1 MKEWCIVVRMNGAK
15 VILECLKKEGI
26 DTIFGYPGGAVIPLY
41 DALYDYS
48 DDFKHIRTSHEQGLV
63 HAADGYAR
71 STNTVGVCFTTSGP
85 GATNAIT
92 GIATAFMDSSPM
104 VVISGQVPTSL
115 LGKDSFQEI
124 DITGAT
130 LSMTKHN
137 YLVRNTKELVPTIK
151 EAFRVANSGRKG
163 PVLVDVPKDL
173 FLAEMDFSGEDY
185 DLCQIDDYMD
195 YKSDFDLDDET
206 NIKLL
211 NEAIDIIKESKK
223 PIIYA
228 GGGVKS
234 SDSEEILEKFAT
246 KIDTPVLNTLM
257 GLGNIDRKNELSL
270 GMVGMHGSRES
281 NLALSNSD
289 LVIAIGARFSDRV
302 ISKSS
307 EFAKNAKIIHIDIDP
322 SEISKNIESNVSLVG
337 DVKLVLSLLIER
349 VESKNNSNWKEE
361 IKRFRKSEG
370 VQTYEFHPQNIL
382 KKINEKYETLK
393 KPTVVVTD
401 VGQHQMWAAKYWN
414 FKGNKSF
421 ITSAGLGTMGFGLG
435 AAIGTKVGN
444 VDKNVVL
451 VTGDGSF
458 RMNCNELATVAN
470 YNVPM
475 LILLL
480 NNRTLGM
487 VRQWQKLF
495 SNQRYSQTDIN
506 ENVDYVKLVNA
517 YNIDGYKVS
526 SMEEL
531 GKALDMI
538 DFNKPV
544 FLQCDI
550 DKDYDVY
557 PIVAPNDA
565 LENLICN

>member
-1 MKEWCIVVRMNGAK
+1 MNGAK

-223 PIIYA
+223 PVIYA

-307 EFAKNAKIIHIDIDP
+307 ELAKNAKIIHIDIDP

-526 SMEEL
+526 SIEEL

>member
-1 MKEWCIVVRMNGAK
+1 MRMNGAK

-223 PIIYA
+223 PVIYA

-257 GLGNIDRKNELSL
+257 GLGNINRKNELSL

-526 SMEEL
+526 NMEEL
-531 GKALDMI
+531 GKVLDVI

>member
-1 MKEWCIVVRMNGAK
+1 MRMNGAK

-223 PIIYA
+223 PVIYA

-361 IKRFRKSEG
+361 IKTFRKSEG

-401 VGQHQMWAAKYWN
+401 VGQHQMWSAKYWN

-435 AAIGTKVGN
+435 AAIGTKAGN

-526 SMEEL
+526 NMEEL
-531 GKALDMI
+531 GKVLDVI

-550 DKDYDVY
+550 DKDYDV
-557 PIVAPNDA
+557 
-565 LENLICN
+565 

>member
-1 MKEWCIVVRMNGAK
+1 MRMNGAK

-223 PIIYA
+223 PVIYA

-393 KPTVVVTD
+393 KLTVVVTD
-401 VGQHQMWAAKYWN
+401 VGQHQMWSAKYWN

>member
-1 MKEWCIVVRMNGAK
+1 MRMSGAK

-557 PIVAPNDA
+557 PIVAHNDA

>member
-1 MKEWCIVVRMNGAK
+1 MCMNGAK

-223 PIIYA
+223 PVIYA

-361 IKRFRKSEG
+361 IKTFRKSEG

-517 YNIDGYKVS
+517 YNIDGYKVA

-531 GKALDMI
+531 GKALDVI

-557 PIVAPNDA
+557 PIVAPNYA

>member
-1 MKEWCIVVRMNGAK
+1 MRMNGAK

-26 DTIFGYPGGAVIPLY
+26 DTIFGYPSGAVIPLY

-361 IKRFRKSEG
+361 IKTFRKSEG

-517 YNIDGYKVS
+517 YNIDGYKVA

>member
-1 MKEWCIVVRMNGAK
+1 MRMNGAK

-185 DLCQIDDYMD
+185 DLCQIDDCMD
-195 YKSDFDLDDET
+195 YKSDFGLDDET

-223 PIIYA
+223 PVIYA

-361 IKRFRKSEG
+361 IKTFRKSEG

-435 AAIGTKVGN
+435 AAIGTKAGN

-526 SMEEL
+526 NMEEL
-531 GKALDMI
+531 GKVLDMI

>member
-1 MKEWCIVVRMNGAK
+1 MRMNGAK

-92 GIATAFMDSSPM
+92 GIATAFMDSSPI

-151 EAFRVANSGRKG
+151 EAFKVANSGRKG

-173 FLAEMDFSGEDY
+173 FLAEMDFSDEDY
-185 DLCQIDDYMD
+185 DLCQIDDYID
-195 YKSDFDLDDET
+195 YKSDFSLDDEI
-206 NIKLL
+206 NVKLL

-223 PIIYA
+223 PVIYA

-234 SDSEEILEKFAT
+234 SDSEDILEKFAT

-322 SEISKNIESNVSLVG
+322 SEISKNIESNVSLIG

-361 IKRFRKSEG
+361 IKTFRKSEG
-370 VQTYEFHPQNIL
+370 IQTDEFHPQSIL

-435 AAIGTKVGN
+435 AAIGAKVGN
-444 VDKNVVL
+444 TDKNVVL

-495 SNQRYSQTDIN
+495 SNERYSQTDIN

-526 SMEEL
+526 NMEEL
-531 GKALDMI
+531 GKVLDVI

>member
-1 MKEWCIVVRMNGAK
+1 MNGAK

-151 EAFRVANSGRKG
+151 EAFKVANSGRKG

-195 YKSDFDLDDET
+195 YKSDFGLDDET
-206 NIKLL
+206 NTKLL

-223 PIIYA
+223 PVIYA

-337 DVKLVLSLLIER
+337 DVKLVLSLLLEM

-361 IKRFRKSEG
+361 IKTFRKSEG
-370 VQTYEFHPQNIL
+370 IQTDEFHPQNIL

-435 AAIGTKVGN
+435 AAIGTKAGN

-475 LILLL
+475 LILLF

-526 SMEEL
+526 NMEEL

>member
-1 MKEWCIVVRMNGAK
+1 MNGAK

-63 HAADGYAR
+63 HVADGYAR

-223 PIIYA
+223 PVIYA

-361 IKRFRKSEG
+361 IKTFRKSEG

-470 YNVPM
+470 YNVPI

-526 SMEEL
+526 NMEEL
-531 GKALDMI
+531 GKVLDVI

>member
-1 MKEWCIVVRMNGAK
+1 MRMNGAK

-151 EAFRVANSGRKG
+151 EAFKVANSGRKG

-173 FLAEMDFSGEDY
+173 FLAEMDFSDEDY
-185 DLCQIDDYMD
+185 DLCQIDDYID
-195 YKSDFDLDDET
+195 YKSDFSLDDEI
-206 NIKLL
+206 NVKLL
-211 NEAIDIIKESKK
+211 NEAINIIKESKK
-223 PIIYA
+223 PVIYA

-234 SDSEEILEKFAT
+234 SDSEDILEKFAT

-322 SEISKNIESNVSLVG
+322 SEISKNIESNVSLIG

-349 VESKNNSNWKEE
+349 VESKDNSNWKEE
-361 IKRFRKSEG
+361 IKTFRKSEG
-370 VQTYEFHPQNIL
+370 IQTDEFHPQSIL

-435 AAIGTKVGN
+435 AAIGAKVGN
-444 VDKNVVL
+444 IDKNVVL

-495 SNQRYSQTDIN
+495 SNERYSQTDIN

-517 YNIDGYKVS
+517 YKIDGYKVS
-526 SMEEL
+526 NMEEL
-531 GKALDMI
+531 GKVLDVI

>member
-1 MKEWCIVVRMNGAK
+1 MRMNGAK

-151 EAFRVANSGRKG
+151 EAFKVANSGRKG

-173 FLAEMDFSGEDY
+173 FLAEMDFSDEDY
-185 DLCQIDDYMD
+185 DLCQIDDYID
-195 YKSDFDLDDET
+195 YKSDFSLDDEI
-206 NIKLL
+206 NVKLL

-223 PIIYA
+223 PVIYA

-234 SDSEEILEKFAT
+234 SDSEDILEKFAT

-322 SEISKNIESNVSLVG
+322 SEISKNIESNVSLIG

-361 IKRFRKSEG
+361 IKTFRKSEG
-370 VQTYEFHPQNIL
+370 IQTDEFHPQSIL

-435 AAIGTKVGN
+435 AAIGAKVGN
-444 VDKNVVL
+444 IDKNVVL

-495 SNQRYSQTDIN
+495 SNESIFQTDIN

-517 YNIDGYKVS
+517 YKIDGYKIS
-526 SMEEL
+526 NMEEL
-531 GKALDMI
+531 GKVLDVI

>member
-1 MKEWCIVVRMNGAK
+1 MRMNGAK

-163 PVLVDVPKDL
+163 PVLVDVSKDL

-211 NEAIDIIKESKK
+211 NEAINIIKESKK
-223 PIIYA
+223 PVIYA

-361 IKRFRKSEG
+361 IKTFRKSEG

-401 VGQHQMWAAKYWN
+401 VGQHQMWSAKYWN

-435 AAIGTKVGN
+435 AAIGTKAGN

-526 SMEEL
+526 NMEEL
-531 GKALDMI
+531 GKVLDVI

>member
-1 MKEWCIVVRMNGAK
+1 MNGAK

-223 PIIYA
+223 PVIYA

-361 IKRFRKSEG
+361 IKTFRKSEG

-401 VGQHQMWAAKYWN
+401 VGQHQMWSAKYWN

-435 AAIGTKVGN
+435 AAIGTKAGN

-526 SMEEL
+526 NMEEL

>member
-1 MKEWCIVVRMNGAK
+1 MNGAK
-15 VILECLKKEGI
+15 VILECLKKEGV

-41 DALYDYS
+41 DALYDYP

-137 YLVRNTKELVPTIK
+137 YLVRNTKELIPTIK
-151 EAFRVANSGRKG
+151 EAFKVANSGRKG

-173 FLAEMDFSGEDY
+173 FLAEMDYKDEDY
-185 DLCQIDDYMD
+185 DLCQIDEYMD
-195 YKSDFDLDDET
+195 YKDNFDLDDK
-206 NIKLL
+206 NNFKLL
-211 NEAIDIIKESKK
+211 KDAVDIIKESKK

-234 SDSEEILEKFAT
+234 SNAEEVLVKFAT
-246 KIDTPVLNTLM
+246 KIDTPILNTLM

-307 EFAKNAKIIHIDIDP
+307 EFAKNAKVIHIDIDP
-322 SEISKNIESNVSLVG
+322 SEISKNIKSNVSLVG
-337 DVKLVLSLLIER
+337 DVKMVLSLLLER
-349 VESKNNSNWKEE
+349 IESKDNSNWKEE
-361 IKRFRKSEG
+361 IKTFRKSEG
-370 VQTYEFHPQNIL
+370 VEENEFHPQNIL
-382 KKINEKYETLK
+382 RKINERYEQLAN
-393 KPTVVVTD
+393 PTVVVTD
-401 VGQHQMWAAKYWN
+401 VGQHQMWSAKYWD

-444 VDKNVVL
+444 LDKNVVL

-517 YNIDGYKVS
+517 YNIDGYKACD
-526 SMEEL
+526 MEGLER
-531 GKALDMI
+531 ALDAI
-538 DFNKPV
+538 DFDKPV

>member
-1 MKEWCIVVRMNGAK
+1 MRMNGAK
-15 VILECLKKEGI
+15 VILECLKKEGV

-41 DALYDYS
+41 DALYDYP

-151 EAFRVANSGRKG
+151 EAFKVANSGRKG

-173 FLAEMDFSGEDY
+173 FLAEMDFNNEDY
-185 DLCQIDDYMD
+185 DLCKVDEYMD
-195 YKSDFDLDDET
+195 YENDFDLDYE
-206 NIKLL
+206 NNYKLL
-211 NEAIDIIKESKK
+211 KEAVNIIKESKK

-234 SDSEEILEKFAT
+234 SDSEDVLVKFAT

-307 EFAKNAKIIHIDIDP
+307 EFAKNAKVIHIDIDP
-322 SEISKNIESNVSLVG
+322 SEISKNIKSNVSLVG
-337 DVKLVLSLLIER
+337 DVKMVLSLLLER
-349 VESKNNSNWKEE
+349 VESKDNSNWKEE
-361 IKRFRKSEG
+361 IKTFRKSED
-370 VQTYEFHPQNIL
+370 VEENEFHPQNIL
-382 KKINEKYETLK
+382 RKINEKYEQLEN
-393 KPTVVVTD
+393 PTVVVTD
-401 VGQHQMWAAKYWN
+401 VGQHQMWSAKYWD
-414 FKGNKSF
+414 FKGYKSF

-435 AAIGTKVGN
+435 AAIGTKIGN
-444 VDKNVVL
+444 LDKNVVL

-470 YNVPM
+470 YNVPI

-517 YNIDGYKVS
+517 YNIDGYKACD
-526 SMEEL
+526 MEGLER
-531 GKALDMI
+531 ALDAI
-538 DFNKPV
+538 DFSKPV

>member
-1 MKEWCIVVRMNGAK
+1 MRMNGAK

-151 EAFRVANSGRKG
+151 EAFKVANSGRKG

-173 FLAEMDFSGEDY
+173 FLAEMDFSDEDY
-185 DLCQIDDYMD
+185 DLCQIDDYID
-195 YKSDFDLDDET
+195 YKSDFSLDDEI
-206 NIKLL
+206 NVKLL

-223 PIIYA
+223 PVIYA

-234 SDSEEILEKFAT
+234 SDSEDILEKFAT

-289 LVIAIGARFSDRV
+289 LVIAIGVRFSDRV

-322 SEISKNIESNVSLVG
+322 SEISKNIESNVSLIG

-361 IKRFRKSEG
+361 IKTFRKSEG
-370 VQTYEFHPQNIL
+370 IQTDEFHPQSIL

-435 AAIGTKVGN
+435 AAIGAKVGN
-444 VDKNVVL
+444 IDKNVVL

-495 SNQRYSQTDIN
+495 SNERYSQTDIN

-517 YNIDGYKVS
+517 YKIDGYKIS
-526 SMEEL
+526 NMEEL
-531 GKALDMI
+531 GKVLDVI

>member
-1 MKEWCIVVRMNGAK
+1 MRMNGAK

-223 PIIYA
+223 PVIYA

-349 VESKNNSNWKEE
+349 IESKNNSNWKEE
-361 IKRFRKSEG
+361 IKTFRKSEG

-401 VGQHQMWAAKYWN
+401 VGQHQMWSAKYWN

>member
-1 MKEWCIVVRMNGAK
+1 MNGAK

-195 YKSDFDLDDET
+195 YKSDFDLDNEI

-565 LENLICN
+565 LENL

>member
-1 MKEWCIVVRMNGAK
+1 MRMNGAK

-63 HAADGYAR
+63 HAVDGYAR

-92 GIATAFMDSSPM
+92 GIATAFMDSSPI

-223 PIIYA
+223 PVIYA

-361 IKRFRKSEG
+361 IKTFRKSEG

-401 VGQHQMWAAKYWN
+401 VGQHQMWSAKYWN

-435 AAIGTKVGN
+435 AAIGTKAGN

-526 SMEEL
+526 NMEEL
-531 GKALDMI
+531 GKVLDVI

>member
-1 MKEWCIVVRMNGAK
+1 MRMNGAK
-15 VILECLKKEGI
+15 VILECLKKEGV
-26 DTIFGYPGGAVIPLY
+26 DTVFGYPGGAVIPLY

-163 PVLVDVPKDL
+163 PVLVDIPKDL

-223 PIIYA
+223 PVIYA

-234 SDSEEILEKFAT
+234 SNSEEILEKFAT

-257 GLGNIDRKNELSL
+257 GLGNMDRKNELSL

-289 LVIAIGARFSDRV
+289 LVIGIGARFSDRV

-322 SEISKNIESNVSLVG
+322 SEISKNIKSNISLVG

-349 VESKNNSNWKEE
+349 VEGKNNSNWKEE
-361 IKRFRKSEG
+361 IKTFRKSEG
-370 VQTYEFHPQNIL
+370 IQTDEFHPQNIL
-382 KKINEKYETLK
+382 KKINEKYETLG

-435 AAIGTKVGN
+435 AAIGTKIGN

-506 ENVDYVKLVNA
+506 ENVDYIKLVNA

-526 SMEEL
+526 DIEEL
-531 GKALDMI
+531 EKALDVI

>member
-1 MKEWCIVVRMNGAK
+1 MRMNGAK

-104 VVISGQVPTSL
+104 LVISGQVPTSL

-195 YKSDFDLDDET
+195 YKSDFGLDDET
-206 NIKLL
+206 NTKLL

-223 PIIYA
+223 PVIYA

-337 DVKLVLSLLIER
+337 DVKLVLSLLLEM

-361 IKRFRKSEG
+361 IKTFRKSEG
-370 VQTYEFHPQNIL
+370 IQTDEFHPQNIL

-435 AAIGTKVGN
+435 AAIGTKAGN

-526 SMEEL
+526 NMEEL
-531 GKALDMI
+531 GKALNMI

>member
-1 MKEWCIVVRMNGAK
+1 MRMNGAK

-223 PIIYA
+223 PVIYA

-526 SMEEL
+526 SIEEL

>member
-1 MKEWCIVVRMNGAK
+1 MNGAK

-223 PIIYA
+223 PVIYA

-526 SMEEL
+526 SIEEL

>member
-1 MKEWCIVVRMNGAK
+1 MRMNGAK
-15 VILECLKKEGI
+15 VILECLKKEGV

-41 DALYDYS
+41 DALYDYP

-137 YLVRNTKELVPTIK
+137 YLVRNIKELIPTIK
-151 EAFRVANSGRKG
+151 EAFKVANSGRKG

-173 FLAEMDFSGEDY
+173 FLAEMDYNDEDY
-185 DLCQIDDYMD
+185 GSCQIDEYMD
-195 YKSDFDLDDET
+195 YNDDFDLDDE
-206 NIKLL
+206 NNFKLL
-211 NEAIDIIKESKK
+211 KDAVDIIKESKK

-234 SDSEEILEKFAT
+234 SNSEEVLVKFAT
-246 KIDTPVLNTLM
+246 KIDTPILNTLM

-307 EFAKNAKIIHIDIDP
+307 EFAKNAKVIHIDIDP
-322 SEISKNIESNVSLVG
+322 SEISKNIKSNVSLVG
-337 DVKLVLSLLIER
+337 DVKMVLSLLLER
-349 VESKNNSNWKEE
+349 VESKDNSNWKEE
-361 IKRFRKSEG
+361 IKTFRKSEG
-370 VQTYEFHPQNIL
+370 VEENEFHPQNIL
-382 KKINEKYETLK
+382 RKINERYEQLGN
-393 KPTVVVTD
+393 PTVVVTD
-401 VGQHQMWAAKYWN
+401 VGQHQMWSAKYWD

-444 VDKNVVL
+444 LDKNVVL

-517 YNIDGYKVS
+517 YNIDGYKACD
-526 SMEEL
+526 MEGLER
-531 GKALDMI
+531 ALDAI
-538 DFNKPV
+538 DFDKPV

>member
-1 MKEWCIVVRMNGAK
+1 MRMNGAK

-115 LGKDSFQEI
+115 LGKDSFQEV

-223 PIIYA
+223 PVIYA

>member
-1 MKEWCIVVRMNGAK
+1 MRMNGAK

-223 PIIYA
+223 PVIYA

-370 VQTYEFHPQNIL
+370 VQTYEFHPQNIF

>member
-1 MKEWCIVVRMNGAK
+1 MSGAK

-393 KPTVVVTD
+393 KSTVVVTD
-401 VGQHQMWAAKYWN
+401 VGQHQMWVAKYWN

>member
-1 MKEWCIVVRMNGAK
+1 MRMNGAK

-349 VESKNNSNWKEE
+349 IESKNNSNWKEE
-361 IKRFRKSEG
+361 IKTFRKSEG

-517 YNIDGYKVS
+517 YNIDGYKVA

>member
-1 MKEWCIVVRMNGAK
+1 MRMNGAK

-104 VVISGQVPTSL
+104 LVISGQVPTSL

-195 YKSDFDLDDET
+195 YKSDFGLDDET
-206 NIKLL
+206 NTKLL

-223 PIIYA
+223 PVIYA

-337 DVKLVLSLLIER
+337 DVKLVLSLLLEM

-361 IKRFRKSEG
+361 IKTFRKSEG
-370 VQTYEFHPQNIL
+370 IQTDEFHPQNIL

-435 AAIGTKVGN
+435 AAIGTKAGN

-475 LILLL
+475 LILLF

-526 SMEEL
+526 NMEEL
-531 GKALDMI
+531 GKAIDMI

>member
-1 MKEWCIVVRMNGAK
+1 MNGAK

-151 EAFRVANSGRKG
+151 EAFKVANSGRKG

-173 FLAEMDFSGEDY
+173 FLAEMDFSDEDY
-185 DLCQIDDYMD
+185 DLCQIDDYID
-195 YKSDFDLDDET
+195 YKSDFSLDDEI
-206 NIKLL
+206 NVKLL
-211 NEAIDIIKESKK
+211 NEAINIIKESKK
-223 PIIYA
+223 PVIYA

-234 SDSEEILEKFAT
+234 SDSEDILEKFAT

-322 SEISKNIESNVSLVG
+322 SEISKNIESNVSLIG

-349 VESKNNSNWKEE
+349 VESKDNSNWKEE
-361 IKRFRKSEG
+361 IKTFRKSEG
-370 VQTYEFHPQNIL
+370 IQTDEFHPQSIL

-435 AAIGTKVGN
+435 AAIGAKVGN
-444 VDKNVVL
+444 IDKNVVL

-495 SNQRYSQTDIN
+495 SNERYSQTDIN

-526 SMEEL
+526 NMEEL
-531 GKALDMI
+531 GKVLDVI